1 MYPAPS
7 RPAITARPHRYPS
20 NCTDA
25 EWALI
30 GPLLPIPAHQ
40 TPTGGRPETHD
51 RRAIVDAI
59 RYLTDNG
66 CKWRALPAD
75 FPPWKTVHG
84 FFARWSA
91 RGVITWVRDRLRAQ
105 VRLNEGRQIE
115 PTAAILDSQSVKADQ
130 TVGRNSRGF
139 DAAKKINGRK
149 RHLVVD
155 TLGLLL
161 VVWVT
166 PAAVQDRDAARDVLR
181 RLRVLHPGIAH
192 LWADSGYSGQLI
204 AWARSVWDLTIE
216 IVKKLAG
223 QRTFVVL
230 PRRWVVERT
239 NAWTLQAR
247 RNVRDYERRPEHS
260 EAFINWSAITVM
272 TRRLTR

>member
-7 RPAITARPHRYPS
+7 RPARTARPRRYPFD
-20 NCTDA
+20 CTDA

-30 GPLLPIPAHQ
+30 EPLLPIPACR
-40 TPTGGRPETHD
+40 TPSGGRPEAHD
-51 RRAIVDAI
+51 RRAIADAI
-59 RYLTDNG
+59 RYLADNG

-84 FFARWSA
+84 FLARWSA
-91 RGVITWVRDRLRAQ
+91 RGVITGVRDRLREEIRCKA
-105 VRLNEGRQIE
+105 GREIE
-115 PTAAILDSQSVKADQ
+115 PTAAILASQSVKADQ
-130 TVGRNSRGF
+130 TVGRDTRGF
-139 DAAKKINGRK
+139 DAGKKINGRK

-166 PAAVQDRDAARDVLR
+166 PASVQDRDAARDVLR
-181 RLRVLHPGIAH
+181 RLRVLHPDIVY
-192 LWADSGYSGQLI
+192 LWADHGYAGALV
-204 AWARSVWDLTIE
+204 AWARSVLGLTIE
-216 IVKKLAG
+216 IVRKLAG

-239 NAWTLQAR
+239 NAWTVQAR
-247 RNVRDYERRPEHS
+247 RNVRDYERCPEHS
-260 EAFINWSAITVM
+260 EAFISWSAITVM